1 MISIEKPTLNDVE
14 QIKKI
19 VDYFAK
25 KQDILPRSIEDIAER
40 IREFVVAKDKNRIVG
55 TSSLRLYYPN
65 LGEIRTITVYDEY
78 QHKHIGKM
86 LTDFDINEA
95 KKLNVKRLFALTFR
109 KIFFESM
116 GFKFIDKKE
125 LPLKKIWEDCINCP
139 FFPDCKEEAMIINL

>member
-40 IREFVVAKDKNRIVG
+40 IREFVVARDKNRIVG
-55 TSSLRLYYPN
+55 TSSLRLYYPD

-86 LTDFDINEA
+86 LADFDINEA

-109 KIFFESM
+109 KNFFESM
-116 GFKFIDKKE
+116 GFEFIDKQE